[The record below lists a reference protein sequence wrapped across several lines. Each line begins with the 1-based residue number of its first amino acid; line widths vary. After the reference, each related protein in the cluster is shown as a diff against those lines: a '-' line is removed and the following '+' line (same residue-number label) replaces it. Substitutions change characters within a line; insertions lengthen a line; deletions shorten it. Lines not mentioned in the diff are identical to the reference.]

1 MSPPLPSSAQ
11 WYMIGA
17 RGTTPP
23 IKSNHMSLPHL
34 DDDTLDAINALA
46 EALVQHPED
55 VAPLML
61 YGHLP
66 EHLMDI
72 IEDYFSEEED
82 EA

>member
-1 MSPPLPSSAQ
+1 
-11 WYMIGA
+11 MIDA
-17 RGTTPP
+17 RGTTPL
-23 IKSNHMSLPHL
+23 IKSNHMPHL

>member
-1 MSPPLPSSAQ
+1 
-11 WYMIGA
+11 MIDA

-23 IKSNHMSLPHL
+23 IKSNYMPHL

>member
-1 MSPPLPSSAQ
+1 
-11 WYMIGA
+11 
-17 RGTTPP
+17 
-23 IKSNHMSLPHL
+23 MSLPHL

>member
-1 MSPPLPSSAQ
+1 
-11 WYMIGA
+11 MIDA

-23 IKSNHMSLPHL
+23 IKSNDMSLPHL

-66 EHLMDI
+66 EHLADLI
-72 IEDYFSEEED
+72 LDYFPEEED
-82 EA
+82 EV

>member
-1 MSPPLPSSAQ
+1 
-11 WYMIGA
+11 MIDA

-23 IKSNHMSLPHL
+23 IKSNHMPHL

>member
-1 MSPPLPSSAQ
+1 MSPPLPINALQ
-11 WYMIGA
+11 CIIDV
-17 RGTTPP
+17 RGTTSP

-46 EALVQHPED
+46 EVLVKHPED

-66 EHLMDI
+66 EHLADLI
-72 IEDYFSEEED
+72 LDYFPEEED
-82 EA
+82 EV